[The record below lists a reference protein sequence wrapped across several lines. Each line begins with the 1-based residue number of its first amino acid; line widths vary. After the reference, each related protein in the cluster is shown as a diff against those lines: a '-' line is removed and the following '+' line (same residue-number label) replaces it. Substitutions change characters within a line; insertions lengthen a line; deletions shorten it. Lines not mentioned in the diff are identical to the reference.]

1 MEKTIETNRRKKKD
15 NLKRKAGIFALM
27 CLTAAGMLGLA
38 GCGDNPYGNLDW
50 SEYLEVGDYKGVEA
64 EAVSVEVEKADI
76 ADEINAALEA
86 ATENVE
92 LKKGDTIKE
101 KDTVTIDYT
110 GKVNGKTF
118 DGGSAE
124 DYQLKIGSGT
134 FIDGFEEGLVG
145 REVGEKG
152 IKLDLA
158 FPPDYS
164 NESLQGKDVE
174 FTVKIKSATRP
185 EQPEFNDEFAQS
197 QGDYKTTEEY
207 EKAVEKNVYNEKKK
221 EADSSQQTEIWSQVL
236 EDTKVKKYPQ
246 DMVDHYVECFDEQ
259 IDYYAEQYGTDR
271 DTIISQYYGV
281 SSEKELKKQLKDYA
295 KVLVKQ
301 EMLIEYIAEK
311 ENISYTKE
319 EAESLQSNIE
329 AQGYD
334 EESVERETGRNMD
347 EYVHIELLYEKV
359 LEYLQDNADIK

>member
-1 MEKTIETNRRKKKD
+1 MGKTTDTDREKNTTDMKK
-15 NLKRKAGIFALM
+15 KAGIFALG
-27 CLTAAGMLGLA
+27 CLMAAGILGLA

-50 SEYLEVGDYKGVEA
+50 SEYLKVGDYKGVEV

-76 ADEINAALEA
+76 ADEINEALEA
-86 ATENVE
+86 ATEDVK
-92 LKKGDTIKE
+92 LKKGDAIKE
-101 KDTVTIDYT
+101 KDTVTIDYV
-110 GKVNGKTF
+110 GRVDGKTF

-124 DYQLKIGSGT
+124 DYELEIGSGT
-134 FIDGFEEGLVG
+134 FIDGFEDGLIG
-145 REVGEKG
+145 KEVGEKN

-158 FPPDYS
+158 FPLDYS
-164 NESLQGKDVE
+164 NEDLQGKDVE

-185 EQPEFNDEFAQS
+185 EEPEFNDEFAQS

-207 EKAVEKNVYNEKKK
+207 EEAVEKSIYNEKKK
-221 EADSSQQTEIWSQVL
+221 EAESEQQTEIWSQVL

-271 DTIISQYYGV
+271 DTIMSQYYGV

-301 EMLIEYIAEK
+301 EMLVEYIAEK
-311 ENISYTKE
+311 EDLSYTKE
-319 EAESLQSNIE
+319 EAESLQSDIE
-329 AQGYD
+329 SQGYD